1 MSMRA
6 SAIAAAGIVLSQPTR
21 QTRPSRWCER
31 VASSIESAMTSRL
44 TSEPRMPSTPIVTP
58 SETEIVLNSI
68 GVPPA
73 SRMPFLTFCAS
84 ARWLKLHGIV
94 SIHVVATPTNG
105 RARSSSVKPI
115 ALSIARAA
123 ARSGPSVMTA
133 ELRLAGSD
141 GRSYGF
147 SDMPPILGG
156 SPRGAS
162 YFGGGRPA
170 AARRRSTLAFALA
183 RGRHGLGF
191 TFTRLPLTRWYLAFG
206 FLSGQS
212 FLRLTAAFAAAGFA
226 AGVAGAAAAA
236 ARRWPASTGQPL
248 PVTLN
253 TAPAPPLPPGA
264 ATSGGAGPGRDGAA
278 RLRTRPGRR
287 DAREER
293 AQREIRHRARARLA
307 RSTRRPRTTPR
318 PARPRAGRCGGR
330 RRYRRQRRRSRR
342 GRRPAEGPEMR
353 CSAELVSWVAE
364 PACPA
369 ITTTSPA

>member
-21 QTRPSRWCER
+21 QTSPSRWCER

-73 SRMPFLTFCAS
+73 SRMPCLTFCAS

-105 RARSSSVKPI
+105 RAMSSSVKPI

-133 ELRLAGSD
+133 ELRLAGSE

-156 SPRGAS
+156 S
-162 YFGGGRPA
+162 
-170 AARRRSTLAFALA
+170 
-183 RGRHGLGF
+183 
-191 TFTRLPLTRWYLAFG
+191 
-206 FLSGQS
+206 
-212 FLRLTAAFAAAGFA
+212 
-226 AGVAGAAAAA
+226 
-236 ARRWPASTGQPL
+236 
-248 PVTLN
+248 
-253 TAPAPPLPPGA
+253 
-264 ATSGGAGPGRDGAA
+264 
-278 RLRTRPGRR
+278 
-287 DAREER
+287 
-293 AQREIRHRARARLA
+293 
-307 RSTRRPRTTPR
+307 
-318 PARPRAGRCGGR
+318 
-330 RRYRRQRRRSRR
+330 RR
-342 GRRPAEGPEMR
+342 GRATT
-353 CSAELVSWVAE
+353 L
-364 PACPA
+364 ACLP
-369 ITTTSPA
+369 